1 MGKSECCHAL
11 ETHVLDLWCASWCGL
26 TLGLWVCAISWGG
39 IVTVD
44 MLALLI
50 AVLIC
55 GMVAGGVG
63 FLVVACHTVAFGGT
77 GSTLICSQSRS
88 DVFHQAPMACRFDG
102 AGLCSKIISS
112 VSRARRPWQVP
123 CHWVFALF
131 LVFGARIG
139 EARVPGPVS
148 MEDQEVI
155 EWSLGTCNPSGL
167 VNKASLFSQSNVDV
181 WCVAETHLSKQGQ
194 RLFMQQLRVEESAYK
209 WCVSGWPAPLRS
221 SASFHGSWT
230 GVSVISKHPTRSLP
244 DSWPCEVAQSSRIV
258 AATSFVH
265 NMWVSGV
272 TVYGVPIGPTHP
284 KARAAT
290 VQLVEA
296 AIDRLQAMEGPRY
309 LAGDFNHDV
318 DNIPVLQRLEAM
330 HFVEVQDVW
339 HMRSGV
345 APMATCKGR
354 TRRDLLYVSHELAAL
369 LVGVKVDSFKWADHA
384 EVIATF
390 RGTSE
395 AIRRYPWP
403 LPRPLPWQLV
413 KSQHEG
419 PCFQFE
425 QPADCTETYK
435 QFWQTVEARVA
446 DDLSHHGQVLSSQCF
461 GRAQRLERHVV
472 VGSPAPPRK
481 GRDGEFQPRFFG
493 LSFLYAQWLKQ
504 LRRLQSYSRLCGV
517 SASSWA
523 HIEHR
528 LFLWNS
534 IIRAP
539 GFAPN
544 FVSWWQTRVLVV
556 GDPES
561 VPLEPPG
568 VCCANAI
575 LSAMQLE
582 VRNLEARLNRSR
594 RRRVAKQRSSGL
606 THLYASVRRDAP
618 VPVDVLVES
627 RQSTVDV
634 VDHADSAL
642 ELRTPTAFVA
652 DRPVVCNGR
661 QLSIIVAAE
670 DKLYVDNV
678 SECQPGDTVCQ
689 TVCTGHLDL
698 VFKAFTDQ
706 WRARWDKHAGLVHTH
721 WDSLF
726 AFAVAKLGRVQADGP
741 SFAPQVLRA
750 VATGKKAK
758 AAVGLDGVSRWDILN
773 LVPSELQS
781 IITCFVVLMTPVIG
795 PSSCY
800 KARLN
805 P

>member
-1 MGKSECCHAL
+1 
-11 ETHVLDLWCASWCGL
+11 
-26 TLGLWVCAISWGG
+26 
-39 IVTVD
+39 
-44 MLALLI
+44 
-50 AVLIC
+50 
-55 GMVAGGVG
+55 
-63 FLVVACHTVAFGGT
+63 
-77 GSTLICSQSRS
+77 
-88 DVFHQAPMACRFDG
+88 
-102 AGLCSKIISS
+102 
-112 VSRARRPWQVP
+112 
-123 CHWVFALF
+123 
-131 LVFGARIG
+131 
-139 EARVPGPVS
+139 
-148 MEDQEVI
+148 
-155 EWSLGTCNPSGL
+155 
-167 VNKASLFSQSNVDV
+167 
-181 WCVAETHLSKQGQ
+181 
-194 RLFMQQLRVEESAYK
+194 
-209 WCVSGWPAPLRS
+209 
-221 SASFHGSWT
+221 
-230 GVSVISKHPTRSLP
+230 
-244 DSWPCEVAQSSRIV
+244 
-258 AATSFVH
+258 
-265 NMWVSGV
+265 
-272 TVYGVPIGPTHP
+272 
-284 KARAAT
+284 
-290 VQLVEA
+290 
-296 AIDRLQAMEGPRY
+296 
-309 LAGDFNHDV
+309 
-318 DNIPVLQRLEAM
+318 M

-345 APMATCKGR
+345 APIATCKGR

-523 HIEHR
+523 HVEHR
-528 LFLWNS
+528 LFLWDS

-594 RRRVAKQRSSGL
+594 CRRVAKQRSSGL

-634 VDHADSAL
+634 VDHADCAL

-661 QLSIIVAAE
+661 QLSIIVATE

-781 IITCFVVLMTPVIG
+781 ITNLFRRAHDTGDWPQQLLQGQVKSLAKKERPQGASDYRPITIFSFTYRSFGLQ
-795 PSSCY
+795 SL
-800 KARLN
+800 LN
-805 P
+805 TG